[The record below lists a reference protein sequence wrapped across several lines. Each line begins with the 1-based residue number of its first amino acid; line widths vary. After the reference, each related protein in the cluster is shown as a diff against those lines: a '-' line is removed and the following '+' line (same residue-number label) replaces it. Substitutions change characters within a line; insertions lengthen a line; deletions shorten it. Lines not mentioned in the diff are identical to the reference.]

1 MSAIII
7 LILRVFAA
15 ASLYAFLGFIIFI
28 LWKDLKE
35 TDKKTG
41 GSLQTSIIIKDI
53 SKDEIQDFRD
63 NEIFIG
69 RDELAQIRLQHD
81 ESVSNIH
88 ARIFHKEENWWV
100 EDLQSTN
107 GSFLNEEPIVTP
119 TIIVAG
125 DQITCGK
132 TTIEITMNNNPPPTE
147 I

>member
-7 LILRVFAA
+7 LILRVFAV

-69 RDELAQIRLQHD
+69 RDALAQIRLQHD
-81 ESVSNIH
+81 ESVSNMH
-88 ARIFHKEENWWV
+88 ARIFRKDENWWV

-107 GSFLNEEPIVTP
+107 GTFLNKEPIVTP

-125 DQITCGK
+125 DKITCGK
-132 TTIEITMNNNPPPTE
+132 TTIEITMNNNSTPTE

>member
-15 ASLYAFLGFIIFI
+15 ASLYTFLGFIIFI

-35 TDKKTG
+35 TDKKTD

-53 SKDEIQDFRD
+53 SKDEIQVFRD

-107 GSFLNEEPIVTP
+107 GTFLNEEPIVTP